1 MRNLIKL
8 PKKCRQG
15 GTVVAVVVAAV
26 HVAAVNVADVAAAV
40 ATDAL
45 K

>member
-15 GTVVAVVVAAV
+15 GTVVAV